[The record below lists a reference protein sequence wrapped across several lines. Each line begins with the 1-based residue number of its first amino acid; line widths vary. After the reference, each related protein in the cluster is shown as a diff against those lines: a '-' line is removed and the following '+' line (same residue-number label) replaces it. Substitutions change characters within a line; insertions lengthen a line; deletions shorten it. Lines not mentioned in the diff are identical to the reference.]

1 VRIIDY
7 FDKGAEL
14 APDRTAIVAGEQV
27 IGYREAQARTW
38 AIAAGLWARGFALG
52 HKVAVFSGNDA
63 QAFLCMLGLWRAG
76 GVWVPANVRNSLQS
90 NIDYL
95 NFVGAEWLI
104 FHSDYAASVPP
115 LRAAVPSLRHFVC
128 LDRELPD
135 SQSLDGLIAGG
146 SGTTVPD
153 WADPYGN
160 PDQVAVLWP
169 TGGTT
174 GRSKAVMMTNLAWGT
189 LTEIAGRYWSCPD
202 LPPVCLMVA
211 PITHAAGGIAVL
223 VTQFGATNVI
233 LRGFEPLEVMQAIER
248 HRVTHLFLPPT
259 AFYALLAHPRVRE
272 FDYSSLRYFMVGA
285 APVAA
290 EKLREGVEVFGPCLC
305 QSFGQAESPVILTW
319 QDPATMAAAAAGDHP
334 ERLKSCG
341 RATYPVRVAVMAED
355 GRLLPPGEP
364 GEIVARGTLV
374 TPGYYQNQEAT
385 AEIRSFAWHHT
396 GDVGFMDE
404 HGFFY
409 IVDRKKDMIVTGG
422 YNVFSA
428 EVEGTV
434 LELPAVRECA
444 VIGVPDEK
452 WGEAVKALIVL
463 RPGQTV
469 AAGDVIAHCRQR
481 LGGVKAPKSVEFRTE
496 LPKTAAGKLDKKE
509 LRRAYWAGRERAV
522 N

>member
-1 VRIIDY
+1 MRIIDY
-7 FDKGAEL
+7 FDQGAEL
-14 APDRTAIVAGEQV
+14 APERLAIVAGDFSLN
-27 IGYREAQARTW
+27 YRDAQARTRG
-38 AIAAGLWARGFALG
+38 IAAGLWARGFGLG
-52 HKVAVFSGNDA
+52 HKVAVFSGNDP

-76 GVWVPANVRNSLQS
+76 GVWIPANVRNSLQS
-90 NIDYL
+90 NGEYL
-95 NFVGAEWLI
+95 DFVGAEWL
-104 FHSDYAASVPP
+104 FYHSDHADTVRQ
-115 LRAAVPSLRHFVC
+115 LQAAVPTLRRFIC
-128 LDRELPD
+128 LDREMPGHP
-135 SQSLDGLIAGG
+135 SLEQLIA
-146 SGTTVPD
+146 SGAGTVVPD

-189 LTEIAGRYWSCPD
+189 LTEIAGRYWHCTD

-223 VTQFGATNVI
+223 VTQFAATNVI
-233 LRGFEPLEVMQAIER
+233 LPGFDPLAVMQAIER

-259 AFYALLAHPRVRE
+259 AFYAMLAHPRVRE

-290 EKLREGVEVFGPCLC
+290 EKLREGVQVFGPCLC

-319 QDPATMAAAAAGDHP
+319 QDPVTMAAAAAGDHP

-374 TPGYYQNQEAT
+374 TPGYYQNPEAT
-385 AEIRSFAWHHT
+385 AEIRTFGWHHT
-396 GDVGFMDE
+396 GDVGYVDE
-404 HGFFY
+404 QGFYY

-428 EVEGTV
+428 EVEGAV
-434 LELPAVRECA
+434 LELPEVRECA

-463 RPGQTV
+463 RPGQATT
-469 AAGDVIAHCRQR
+469 AEAVIAHCKER
-481 LGGVKAPKSVEFRTE
+481 LGSVKAPKSVEFLAE

-509 LRRAYWAGRERAV
+509 LRRGYWAGRDRAI